1 MARAPWRGSTGML
14 LGALLALWAGVG
26 SVRAQDQS
34 GGWRVVGQVGGPTS
48 AVAVQGNNAY
58 VGVGLRLIVLDI
70 SDPANPRELGA
81 TGPFPYFVQGIAV
94 TGTRAYVAAGGAGLR
109 IVDISDPTRPREL
122 GAWDSPGYAEDVTVV
137 GSTAYLA
144 DGPYGLRV
152 VDVSDPAVPRVLSS
166 AFDTNYAF
174 GVAVSGSLAYIAAA
188 GAGLLVAD
196 VSHDAQP
203 RELVMMDTP
212 GYAYDV
218 AVVGAMAYVAD
229 GWAGLQV
236 VDVSNP
242 ATPSTR
248 GSCAV
253 PGWALAVAVSGTAAY
268 VADGADGIRVIDVGD
283 AADPH
288 EEGALEL
295 DGFARRLAVTGSTA
309 LVADSR
315 AGLRVIGVADR
326 ARPTQVAVH
335 RPLPEALGVVVSG
348 SYAYVAAGFAGLR
361 VVDVSD
367 PVHPREVAAYDT
379 EGGYAGRVALSGSTL
394 YLTNTLAGPYWLH
407 VIDITDPHIP
417 KRIGTVHK
425 STSVGSY
432 TDVAVAGETLYVAD
446 EFGLRLLSVGD
457 PAHPSTIGYIALN
470 DNNEATLG
478 VAVAGSLAYVANT
491 GSGVTMIDVSNP
503 SSLRVV
509 GVYDS
514 PCVASGVAVASSTLY
529 VADSACG
536 LELVDVSNPAAPVE
550 LASIETP
557 GTANVVALSNGL
569 AYVSDSG
576 SGVQVVD
583 VSDPS
588 HPSVVGAC
596 DTPGYVTFTA
606 VGGDHLFVADGLGG
620 LAVLVRSASP
630 TTPANLGT
638 RTASTRRSLYTNP
651 APPSSPRA
659 FPVAQTAAEATAPPP
674 AAKARDEIQASAA
687 TTCMVR
693 STADSGPGT
702 LRSCL
707 ETTRRGDAITFEPAV
722 FPPGNP
728 ARIRLA
734 SELPAITAGGVTID
748 ASNAGVIL
756 DGGALARAA
765 RGLRLQSNDNR
776 VMGLQIVNFSLAD
789 LWVVGSRNVVGGN
802 RGLGQG
808 PVGQGNVLGTSANGI
823 NLQMEENVIV
833 GNLIGVDTT
842 GTAALPNEVGVLV
855 GGDSNALG
863 GPNPG
868 EGNVIS
874 GNVWG
879 VKVFGRRNVI
889 VGNYIGTDAS
899 GEHSL
904 GNNVG
909 VVIESV
915 ACDNIVGGT
924 APGERNVLS
933 GNRAYGLII
942 ADPSSAHNA
951 VIGNIIGLDVTG
963 GRKLGNRR
971 GAMIFSAA
979 FNRIGGTQPEERNV
993 ISGNQQGVVLSG
1005 KELGDN
1011 LVLGNFIGTD
1021 PSGTLALGNDVAGV
1035 TIDMGTRHNIVGGV
1049 SEGEQNVIS
1058 GNGVGASIWCAGVEY
1073 NAIVGNLIGS
1083 DVSGA
1088 VPLPNLYSGVDLSDY
1103 SARTLVQRNTI
1114 AFNGADGVRVEG
1126 SPYNTLRRNA
1136 IHSNVNGGIL
1146 ASCEDGGCAPVPV
1159 ITAVTSSKVSG
1170 TTCPGCTIEAFS
1182 DHEDQGR
1189 FYEGTTVANEAGAFT
1204 FTKAGWLAGPNVTAT
1219 ATDGAGGTSAFSAP
1233 VRVPPRPPRRHLGRS

>member
-1 MARAPWRGSTGML
+1 VARFVIRRLFLAQL
-14 LGALLALWAGVG
+14 LTLLVAALGDPAGTLAAE
-26 SVRAQDQS
+26 
-34 GGWRVVGQVGGPTS
+34 GWRVVGQLGGPTS
-48 AVAVQGNNAY
+48 AVAVQGNYAY
-58 VGVGLRLIVLDI
+58 VGIGLRLTVLDI

-81 TGPFPYFVQGIAV
+81 TAPFPYFVQGIAV
-94 TGTRAYVAAGGAGLR
+94 SGTRAYVAAGGAGLR
-109 IVDISDPTRPREL
+109 IVDISDPARPSEL
-122 GAWDSPGYAEDVTVV
+122 GAWDSPGYAEGVAVAGTM
-137 GSTAYLA
+137 AYLA
-144 DGPYGLRV
+144 DGPYGLCV
-152 VDVSDPAVPRVLSS
+152 VDVSDPAILKRLSS
-166 AFDTNYAF
+166 AFELNYAF
-174 GVAVSGSLAYIAAA
+174 AVVIAGSYAYVAGA

-196 VSHDAQP
+196 VSDADLP
-203 RELVMMDTP
+203 HEVATLDTP

-218 AVVGAMAYVAD
+218 AVLGTMAYVAD

-248 GSCAV
+248 GSCAL
-253 PGWALAVAVSGTAAY
+253 PGWALAVAVSGATVYA
-268 VADGADGIRVIDVGD
+268 ADGADGIRAIDVSD
-283 AADPH
+283 PTDPH

-379 EGGYAGRVALSGSTL
+379 EGGYAGRVALSGSRL
-394 YLTNTLAGPYWLH
+394 YLTTTLAGPYWLH
-407 VIDITDPHIP
+407 VIDIADPHIP

-425 STSVGSY
+425 STSIGSY
-432 TDVAVAGETLYVAD
+432 MDVAVAGDTLFVAD

-457 PAHPSTIGYIALN
+457 FAHPTMIGFIALN

-491 GSGVTMIDVSNP
+491 GSGVTIVDVSNP
-503 SSLRVV
+503 SNLRVV

-514 PCVASGVAVASSTLY
+514 PGIASGVAVASSTLY
-529 VADSACG
+529 VADGACG
-536 LELVDVSNPAAPVE
+536 MEVVDVSNPAAPVE
-550 LASIETP
+550 LGSIETP
-557 GTANVVALSNGL
+557 GTANAVTLSNGL

-576 SGVQVVD
+576 SGVQMVD

-588 HPSVVGAC
+588 HPSVVGSC
-596 DTPGYVTFTA
+596 DTPGYTTFMA

-630 TTPANLGT
+630 TTPANLGS

-659 FPVAQTAAEATAPPP
+659 FPTAQGVAGAAARSP

-756 DGGALARAA
+756 DGGALAGAA

-789 LWVVGSRNVVGGN
+789 LWVVGSSNVIGGN

-833 GNLIGVDTT
+833 GNLIGLDAT
-842 GTAALPNEVGVLV
+842 GTAPLPNEVGVLV
-855 GGDSNALG
+855 GSDSNTLG
-863 GPNPG
+863 GPTAG
-868 EGNVIS
+868 ERNVIS

-951 VIGNIIGLDVTG
+951 VIGNLIGLDVTG

-979 FNRIGGTQPEERNV
+979 FNRIGGTRPEERNV

-1011 LVLGNFIGTD
+1011 LVLGNLIGTD
-1021 PSGTLALGNDVAGV
+1021 PSGTLALGNDDAGV
-1035 TIDMGTRHNIVGGV
+1035 TVDMGTRHNIVGGV

-1088 VPLPNLYSGVDLSDY
+1088 APLPNLFSGIDLSDY
-1103 SARTLVQRNTI
+1103 SARTFVQGNTI
-1114 AFNGADGVRVEG
+1114 AYNGANGVRVER
-1126 SPYNTLRRNA
+1126 SPYNTLRCNS
-1136 IHSNVNGGIL
+1136 IHSNVNGGIRTT
-1146 ASCEDGGCAPVPV
+1146 CEGAACPPVPV
-1159 ITAVTSSKVSG
+1159 VTAVTSSRVSG
-1170 TTCPGCTIEAFS
+1170 TACPGCTIEVFS
-1182 DHEDQGR
+1182 DHDGQGKL
-1189 FYEGTTVANEAGAFT
+1189 YEGTAVANGTGAFT
-1204 FTKAGWLAGPNVTAT
+1204 FTKTGWLAGPNVTAT
-1219 ATDGAGGTSAFSAP
+1219 ATDGAGSTSAFSSP